1 MGIRQRPSAS
11 NLPTS
16 DDDQQLINNQT
27 EFERIQDLDT
37 AAVDKH
43 PRIRDKT

>member
-11 NLPTS
+11 NLPVS
-16 DDDQQLINNQT
+16 DDGQQQINNQP
-27 EFERIQDLDT
+27 EFERMQDLDT